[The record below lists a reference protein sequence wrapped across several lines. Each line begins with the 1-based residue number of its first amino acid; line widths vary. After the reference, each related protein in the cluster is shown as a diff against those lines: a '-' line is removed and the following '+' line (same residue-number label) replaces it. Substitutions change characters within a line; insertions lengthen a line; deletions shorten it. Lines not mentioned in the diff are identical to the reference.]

1 MDLAAGRETSPATVA
16 DILERLGPV
25 IGQVSV
31 LGDAAVGIVAVEH
44 DHRAL
49 RPAVSPG
56 GRGTLYC
63 CLRGALHDGHDHA
76 AEARASGAVAFLCER
91 DLGAAAGGAPQLVVP
106 PGEGRR
112 AMALA
117 ACVVERDPARS
128 LATVGVTGTNGKTTT
143 THLLVSILSAAGY
156 EAGLVGTLSGQRTTP
171 EANELQRRLAAAAA
185 AARSAGR
192 PGAVAMEVTSHALVQ
207 HRVDGYVHDVA
218 VFTNLS
224 QDHLDYHGT
233 MEAYFEAKASLFTP
247 EHARRGVV
255 NADDAYGRRLLER
268 HGIETSPFS
277 LADAGGL
284 SLSADE
290 SRFVLR
296 GQEVRLGLIGLFNV
310 ENALAAAAAARALG
324 VDDAVVAEGLS
335 RAPTVPGRLEPVEN
349 ALGLRVLVD
358 YAHTPDGLSQA
369 CAAVRDLLG
378 EHSRLLVVFGAGG
391 DRDHDKRPLMGS
403 AVSAAA
409 DVAVVTTDNPRHED
423 PEEIMAAV
431 ARGCTGP
438 AELRLEADRRVAIGL
453 ALSLAGPGDLVL
465 VAGKGHETT
474 QQVGDEFHSFDDRL
488 VVAEEA
494 SRLAGAP

>member
-1 MDLAAGRETSPATVA
+1 MDLAARSEVSPATVA
-16 DILERLGPV
+16 DICGRLAPVLGPV
-25 IGQVSV
+25 TV
-31 LGDAAVGIVAVEH
+31 LGDDAVEIVAVEH
-44 DHRAL
+44 DHRTL
-49 RPAVSPG
+49 SPTASPR
-56 GRGTLYC
+56 RGTLYC

-76 AEARASGAVAFLCER
+76 AEARAGGAVAFVCER
-91 DLGAAAGGAPQLVVP
+91 DLGAAADGAPQVVVP
-106 PGEGRR
+106 PGAARQ

-117 ACVVERDPARS
+117 ACVVEHDPAGS
-128 LATVGVTGTNGKTTT
+128 LATIGVTGTNGKTTT
-143 THLLVSILSAAGY
+143 THLIVSILAAAGY
-156 EAGLVGTLSGQRTTP
+156 EAGLVGTLSGERTTP
-171 EANELQRRLAAAAA
+171 EANELQRRLAAMAS
-185 AARSAGR
+185 AARVAGR
-192 PGAVAMEVTSHALVQ
+192 PGAAAMEVTSHALVQ

-233 MEAYFEAKASLFTP
+233 MEAYFEAKATLFTP
-247 EHARRGVV
+247 EHAERAVV
-255 NADDAYGRRLLER
+255 NADDGYGRRLLER
-268 HGIETSPFS
+268 QGIETVPFS
-277 LADAGGL
+277 LAEAGDL
-284 SLSADE
+284 SLTAGE
-290 SRFVLR
+290 TRFLLR
-296 GQEVRLGLIGLFNV
+296 GHEVHLGLIGQFNV

-335 RAPTVPGRLEPVEN
+335 RAPAVPGRLEPVEN

-358 YAHTPDGLSQA
+358 YAHTPDGLAQA
-369 CAAVRDLLG
+369 CTAVRDLLG
-378 EHSRLLVVFGAGG
+378 PGSRLVVVFGAGG
-391 DRDHDKRPLMGS
+391 DRDPEKRPPMGA

-409 DVAVVTTDNPRHED
+409 DVAVLTTDNPRHED

-438 AELRLEADRRVAIGL
+438 AELRLESDRRAAIGL

-474 QQVGDEFHSFDDRL
+474 QQVGDELHSFDDRL